1 MIYSETIYGMDVQFQ
16 RRKHGDTW
24 YYWIVKIN
32 GRDIGGDPFSDRKEM
47 KDYCKMYKKTLQG
60 YKQG

>member
-1 MIYSETIYGMDVQFQ
+1 MDVQFQ